1 MAAIFMFTDSI
12 GIAFFPH
19 LLILRLV
26 GRLAFPIFAY
36 CIAEEAKKTADIDR
50 LINRLFIV
58 ALLSQFPYLF
68 FRPDAGLEGLPPL
81 NAFFYSY
88 LPGMRGIP
96 GLMPAIPPAIA
107 NSPGLNACF
116 TFAMA
121 VVAIKFLRRARE
133 RKKDKGNTLILFV
146 LILMILWSA
155 YFLRV
160 DFGAYGVAM
169 VLLFYNTPVREKSIF
184 AKMLMILPLLVNL
197 LSMLIQSLTV
207 LALPLIRLLEE
218 VRPKLLPLWACALAY
233 PLHFI
238 MIGLVLHRGLPF

>member
-1 MAAIFMFTDSI
+1 MLIDSI
-12 GIAFFPH
+12 GIAFFPD

-26 GRLAFPIFAY
+26 GRLAFPIFAF
-36 CIAEEAKKTADIDR
+36 CVAETVKKGENIDGFV
-50 LINRLFIV
+50 NRLFTL

-68 FRPDAGLEGLPPL
+68 FRPDVRLEGFSPL
-81 NAFFYSY
+81 NALLYSY
-88 LPGMRGIP
+88 LPGLRGIP
-96 GLMPAIPPAIA
+96 GLMHPIPPAIE

-116 TFAMA
+116 TLAMA
-121 VVAIKFLRRARE
+121 VVAIKFLRQTRE
-133 RKKDKGNTLILFV
+133 EKKDKGKTLILFA

-169 VLLFYNTPVREKSIF
+169 VLLFYNHPIREKGLF

-207 LALPLIRLLEE
+207 AALPLIRLLEE
-218 VRPKLLPLWACALAY
+218 IKPDILPAWVYALAY

-238 MIGLVLHRGLPF
+238 LIGLILHRGLPF